1 MHSSTRPN
9 GNVSDH
15 AQHVAPAVTGHTMH
29 RCDIKATR
37 GLGQLANVKGDKA
50 SCATVHELPQ
60 RFGEMIAE
68 GAIDI
73 PHGLMQHKRR

>member
-1 MHSSTRPN
+1 
-9 GNVSDH
+9 
-15 AQHVAPAVTGHTMH
+15 MH

-37 GLGQLANVKGDKA
+37 GLGQLANAKGGKA